1 MWWTG
6 SNLFISSGKRT
17 RECAVKL
24 RRTRE
29 TKSSHFL
36 SSTLLSRLLS
46 RATRAWFLSI
56 FLKWRDWSSAV
67 TVFIMVRD
75 GCIVIIMAQ
84 SIPRLP
90 IPPKT
95 FVKCYG
101 TGMALDIW
109 TKADKIAQTLVSQTI
124 NSNHFFEICLQL
136 SEKSLLLLILK
147 ISRKKQPSSK
157 LKSIPVLS

>member
-90 IPPKT
+90 IPPKHLSVSDLLWLST
-95 FVKCYG
+95 SEQERVC
-101 TGMALDIW
+101 
-109 TKADKIAQTLVSQTI
+109 SQTRQ
-124 NSNHFFEICLQL
+124 F
-136 SEKSLLLLILK
+136 LLLLRDLSPIIRNWKIVLWCFKMLK
-147 ISRKKQPSSK
+147 MLRHSFVQC
-157 LKSIPVLS
+157 